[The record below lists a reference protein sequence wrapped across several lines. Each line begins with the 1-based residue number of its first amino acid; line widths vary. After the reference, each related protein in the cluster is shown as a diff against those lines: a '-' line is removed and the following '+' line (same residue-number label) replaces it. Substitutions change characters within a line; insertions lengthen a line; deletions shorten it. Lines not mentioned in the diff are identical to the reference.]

1 MPATMFLEID
11 GIKGESTDSKH
22 KDKIDIL
29 DYFWS
34 ESQRGDWGQ
43 SGKGC
48 VASMVTMQEITFNF
62 EMCKASPKLME
73 YCATGKIASKAT
85 FTARKAGGDQPI
97 DFLTVK
103 MENVLVSSYSTR
115 GVNDAKP
122 IDTITL
128 RFDSIVIEYTSTDK
142 DKAGGKEIGG
152 YSLKESKKKA

>member
-29 DYFWS
+29 TYSWG
-34 ESQRGDWGQ
+34 ESQKGDWGQ

-48 VASMVTMQEITFNF
+48 VASMVEMQEINFTF

-73 YCATGKIASKAT
+73 SCATGKIASKAT
-85 FTARKAGGDQPI
+85 FTVRKAGGDTGI
-97 DFLTVK
+97 DYLTIK
-103 MENVLVSSYSTR
+103 LENVLVSSYQTS
-115 GVNDAKP
+115 GHSDAKP
-122 IDTITL
+122 VDSVTL
-128 RFDSIVIEYTSTDK
+128 RFDSIVVEYTSVDK

-152 YSLKESKKKA
+152 YSLKESKKKS